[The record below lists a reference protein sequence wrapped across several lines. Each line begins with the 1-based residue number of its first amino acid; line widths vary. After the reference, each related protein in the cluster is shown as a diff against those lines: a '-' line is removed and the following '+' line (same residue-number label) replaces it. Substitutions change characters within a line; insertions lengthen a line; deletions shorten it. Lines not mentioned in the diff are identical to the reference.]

1 MDIFANSWEVTYRT
15 GLRDY
20 QESLL
25 QAFLDQ
31 EALML
36 YSREN
41 HVRLFHAWRHERGF
55 LAGSRDASLAVW
67 DNMVL
72 SLRNDGFYVLVR
84 PFGGLAIPVDFG
96 VLNVTLIIPGEPS
109 LDEAFD
115 QLAQWLIQSLAA
127 YGKVII
133 GEVAGSYC
141 PGRYDLSLHGEKI
154 AGLAQ
159 RRAKGVVAV
168 SAFINLYPATYARA
182 KLVQDLYLREQQF
195 LTTQH
200 SWLPNIHTSTISDLV
215 TICHDQQLYDPHYL
229 LSLLHS
235 VHPLHDDGVNTEQMI
250 LRHYEEATHRL
261 QTQRNLKEWIPFQ

>member
-1 MDIFANSWEVTYRT
+1 MDIFANNWEVTYRT

-36 YSREN
+36 YSRD
-41 HVRLFHAWRHERGF
+41 HQVRLFHAWRHERGF
-55 LAGSRDASLAVW
+55 LAGSRDASLAAW
-67 DNMVL
+67 DNTVL
-72 SLRNDGFYVLVR
+72 ALRKDGFYVLVR

-115 QLAQWLIQSLAA
+115 QLAQWLIQSLAV

-141 PGRYDLSLHGEKI
+141 PGRYDLSLNGEKI

-182 KLVQDLYLREQQF
+182 KLVQDLYLSEQQSGH
-195 LTTQH
+195 TQL
-200 SWLPNIHTSTISDLV
+200 SWLPHIHTSTVSDLV
-215 TICHDQQLYDPHYL
+215 SICHDKQLYDPHYF

-235 VHPLHDDGVNTEQMI
+235 VHPLHDDGVDSEQMI
-250 LRHYEEATHRL
+250 LRHCDEAIHRL
-261 QTQRNLKEWIPFQ
+261 QIQRNLKEWVPLQ